1 MTDAHENLGHR
12 GEAAVFETVRTR
24 FYWPYMRADVKH
36 HVASCHE
43 CQIRSTRSIEVPL
56 VISTPSTIW
65 TKVYIDVM
73 HMPRVGRYT
82 HIVAARDDL
91 TRASEGLA
99 LTRVTADR
107 LADFFWENIYC
118 RYGAVGQ
125 VTTDNGPEVRA
136 GFTRLMDKLGIP
148 HIPISPY
155 NSKANGVVERG
166 HFIIREAIV
175 KSCGHQMSLWP
186 KKVPAAF
193 FADRVTVSQVT
204 GYSPYFLLHGVEPVL
219 PFDLVEATFMVEGFK
234 SGMSPEDLLALRMR
248 QLEKRPED
256 IQHAAFRLS
265 QCRMKSKTE
274 FEKKF
279 QAKLMKSEFQPG
291 ELVLVRNS
299 QVMKQMNR
307 KTMPRYLGPYE
318 IVR

>member
-1 MTDAHENLGHR
+1 
-12 GEAAVFETVRTR
+12 
-24 FYWPYMRADVKH
+24 
-36 HVASCHE
+36 
-43 CQIRSTRSIEVPL
+43 
-56 VISTPSTIW
+56 
-65 TKVYIDVM
+65 
-73 HMPRVGRYT
+73 
-82 HIVAARDDL
+82 
-91 TRASEGLA
+91 
-99 LTRVTADR
+99 
-107 LADFFWENIYC
+107 
-118 RYGAVGQ
+118 
-125 VTTDNGPEVRA
+125 
-136 GFTRLMDKLGIP
+136 MDKLGIP

-175 KSCGHQMSLWP
+175 KSCGHQMNLWP

-193 FADRVTVSQVT
+193 FSDRITVSQVT

-219 PFDLVEATFMVEGFK
+219 PFDLVEATFLVEGFK
-234 SGMSPEDLLALRMR
+234 SGMAPEDLLVLRMR

-256 IQHAAFRLS
+256 IQRAAFRLT
-265 QCRMKSKTE
+265 QCRMKSKSE

-279 QAKLMKSEFQPG
+279 QAKLMKSDFNPG

-318 IVR
+318 VVRRTKGGSYVLKELSGTIRRDSAIAASRLYPYIARDAKQLEKLSGTRFEDQGRYAPEEEDDEDNGTGSDSDSLEDS